1 MPEFLCLQFGKTW
14 RVNFFALARE
24 VKKSRTKTK
33 KIRHH
38 LLQKRRATIRG
49 FSARIGGIAVDG
61 Y

>member
-1 MPEFLCLQFGKTW
+1 M
-14 RVNFFALARE
+14 ARE

-33 KIRHH
+33 KFRHH

-49 FSARIGGIAVDG
+49 FLARIGGIAVDG